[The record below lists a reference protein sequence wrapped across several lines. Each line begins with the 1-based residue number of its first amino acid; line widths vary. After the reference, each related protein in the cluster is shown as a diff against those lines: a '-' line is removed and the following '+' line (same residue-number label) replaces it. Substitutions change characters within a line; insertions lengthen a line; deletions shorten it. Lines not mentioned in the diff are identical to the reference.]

1 MLQKA
6 CFVRRKRGKWPFCT
20 AISID
25 IEYRLY
31 YNCQLG
37 QSVKNE
43 KEIGIMNKEN
53 KKSLHYGWVIVFV
66 GFVIMCF
73 VVCIVSNCVGMFVTP
88 VSESMGITR
97 QQFSLTTTFYAGA
110 GILLSAFIGSI
121 YRRFTIKRVMMFSS
135 VVLCAAY
142 ACYSIAPNIY
152 VFYVISFITGLR
164 GCSLTM
170 IAISTLMANWFNE
183 KRGLAIALA
192 STGSGVGG
200 VFMNPLIGRLITSVG
215 WRQTYLI
222 LAVLMAVTVIPCTFF
237 LVKDTPADKGLGPYG
252 GVAKAGA
259 VNAALTGMTAAQA
272 RKTPSFWMWC
282 SICIVVSA
290 SCTCVMQHSVSYI
303 TDLGYE
309 YTFAAGMASVITASL
324 AIGKIIMGQV
334 FDMVGSRLAGTIS
347 LSMFFTAFVLYGFAE
362 NVYILYIATAIIGFG
377 LSFSTVAYSVVTQD
391 LFGKKDYAGIY
402 GSITVFSSLGSA
414 LGSPVIAGVY
424 DSLGSYKLAWNG
436 LALLMAYCI
445 VILNVI
451 FYIKKKSKDKEEKQS
466 VGSFVKSV

>member
-1 MLQKA
+1 MILQ
-6 CFVRRKRGKWPFCT
+6 CGCNIITSCNLNV
-20 AISID
+20 
-25 IEYRLY
+25 
-31 YNCQLG
+31 
-37 QSVKNE
+37 
-43 KEIGIMNKEN
+43 NKEKGKVYMETKSKN
-53 KKSLHYGWVIVFV
+53 KLHYGWVIVFV

-110 GILLSAFIGSI
+110 GILLSAFIGKI

-135 VVLCAAY
+135 VVLTAAY

-170 IAISTLMANWFNE
+170 IAISTLMANWFNQ

-200 VFMNPLIGRLITSVG
+200 IFMNPFIGWLITSVG
-215 WRQTYLI
+215 WRQTYFI
-222 LAVLMAVTVIPCTFF
+222 LAVIMAVTVIPCTFF
-237 LVKDTPADKGLGPYG
+237 LVKDTPAEKGLGPYG
-252 GVAKAGA
+252 GIAKEGA
-259 VNAALTGMTAAQA
+259 VNSALSGMTARQA
-272 RKTPSFWMWC
+272 RKTPMFWMWC
-282 SICIVVSA
+282 FICVVVSA
-290 SCTCVMQHSVSYI
+290 SCTCVMQHSVSYV

-324 AIGKIIMGQV
+324 AVGKIVMGQI
-334 FDMVGSRLAGTIS
+334 FDAVGSRLAGTIS
-347 LSMFFTAFVLYGFAE
+347 LAMFFTAFVLYGFADS
-362 NVYILYIATAIIGFG
+362 ILFLYIATGIIGFG

-402 GSITVFSSLGSA
+402 GSITVFSSVGSA
-414 LGSPVIAGVY
+414 LGSPLIAGVY
-424 DSLGSYKLAWNG
+424 DAMGSYKLAWNR
-436 LALLMAYCI
+436 LALLMAGCI
-445 VILNVI
+445 VLLNII
-451 FYIKKKSKDKEEKQS
+451 FAAKGKKDMERAN
-466 VGSFVKSV
+466 